1 MPMLARSAQGLYWM
15 GRYLERAAHLCRL
28 LRLQTAALADR
39 PVGEI
44 YAGWERIYRSLG
56 QAPPG
61 GSLVAYEDDDNGNGS
76 GAASGGVSSDGA
88 LSEGAGATGGQQAQ
102 SASGD
107 DYTLADS
114 FALADDLT
122 FERSNPGSVWSC
134 FALGRENA
142 RQMRHCISGEMWT
155 SLNRAYLRIQQVRI
169 TDIWTGSPEGFYA
182 AISADIDTFMGV
194 ASATMY
200 RGEGWHFMQLGRFV
214 ERAQQVAAL
223 LEAQAAAADAGR
235 EQSESDW
242 VTLLRAY
249 HAFEEYGRAYGIAV
263 VPQQALDLLVT
274 DPLLPNS
281 LCRCLDRAEVELA
294 ALGTAAPDA
303 GSAAA
308 VRRLSGRLR
317 ALAHY
322 EWPDAEAGARA
333 GLLRRLGEHCR
344 ELHNLITATYFEY
357 PVSHLPRP

>member
-56 QAPPG
+56 QSPPG
-61 GSLVAYEDDDNGNGS
+61 GSLEAYGDDNG
-76 GAASGGVSSDGA
+76 DGA
-88 LSEGAGATGGQQAQ
+88 SSYGASSGVASSYGAVGGQQAQ

-142 RQMRHCISGEMWT
+142 RQMRHCISAEMWT

-223 LEAQAAAADAGR
+223 LLVPVEAAGAA

-281 LCRCLDRAEVELA
+281 LCRCLDRTEAELA
-294 ALGTAAPDA
+294 ALGMAAPDA

-322 EWPDAEAGARA
+322 EWPDADAGARA

-357 PVSHLPRP
+357 PVSHLPRQ